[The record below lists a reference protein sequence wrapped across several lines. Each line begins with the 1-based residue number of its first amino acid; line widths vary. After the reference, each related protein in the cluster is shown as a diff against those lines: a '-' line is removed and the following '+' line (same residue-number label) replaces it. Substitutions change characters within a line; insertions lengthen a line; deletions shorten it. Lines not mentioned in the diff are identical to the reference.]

1 MIASSFWQ
9 RKISGCNE
17 RRSNR
22 RVYETLTIAPPPY
35 YISLPMS
42 VCRHSIDSGMD
53 AFPIGP
59 IVRSRVYIISL
70 QMNLRSSPPRQWR
83 NLLHSSSSLRSP
95 PPMQLRITLRVTG
108 SVWLNVSSNSMI
120 YSIYNK
126 RGRGNNSFIHG
137 DGSSQGVHY

>member
-17 RRSNR
+17 HRSNR

-83 NLLHSSSSLRSP
+83 NLLHSSSSLRP
-95 PPMQLRITLRVTG
+95 PSYATTNYVTSNRIGL
-108 SVWLNVSSNSMI
+108 I
-120 YSIYNK
+120 K
-126 RGRGNNSFIHG
+126 RFIEF
-137 DGSSQGVHY
+137 DDIFDI

>member
-83 NLLHSSSSLRSP
+83 NLLHSSSSLRP
-95 PPMQLRITLRVTG
+95 PSYATTNYVTSNRIGL
-108 SVWLNVSSNSMI
+108 I
-120 YSIYNK
+120 K
-126 RGRGNNSFIHG
+126 RFIEF
-137 DGSSQGVHY
+137 DDIFDI